1 MALSGHSV
9 NTRQC
14 PLLGVKRTS
23 RLMVK
28 MSATIEV
35 AGNTY
40 CLPACFWVWTDFVVV
55 CFAQTTEPKQ
65 IEDAG
70 GPNV

>member
-1 MALSGHSV
+1 M
-9 NTRQC
+9 
-14 PLLGVKRTS
+14 GVKRTS

-28 MSATIEV
+28 MSANDPKRTIEV

-40 CLPACFWVWTDFVVV
+40 RLPACFWVWTDFVVV
-55 CFAQTTEPKQ
+55 CFAQTTEPNQ

-70 GPNV
+70 GPKV